1 MSILEKIIFDK
12 KIEVRIKK
20 NLFPVKYLE
29 KFPLFERKT
38 ISLSKTLNK
47 SNSGI
52 IAEHKRRSPSKQI
65 INNSHSLIDVVK
77 GYESSG
83 VCGVSILTD
92 QKYFGGSLED
102 LNIARAS
109 TNQSILRKD
118 FIVDE
123 YQILESKAHGADV
136 ILLIASV
143 LNKSQIKNLS
153 DFAKTLDLEVLLE
166 IHDLDELKKSTISS
180 IDLLGVN
187 NRNLKNFEIDLRT
200 SKKLAKEIPNEFIK
214 VSESGISNTN
224 SIIELKK
231 YGYKGF
237 LVGETFMKTNNPGK
251 AAYKFIKTIES
262 EF

>member
-20 NLFPVKYLE
+20 NLFPVKCLE

-65 INNSHSLIDVVK
+65 INNSHTLIDVVK

-153 DFAKTLDLEVLLE
+153 DFAK
-166 IHDLDELKKSTISS
+166 H
-180 IDLLGVN
+180 
-187 NRNLKNFEIDLRT
+187 
-200 SKKLAKEIPNEFIK
+200 
-214 VSESGISNTN
+214 
-224 SIIELKK
+224 
-231 YGYKGF
+231 
-237 LVGETFMKTNNPGK
+237 
-251 AAYKFIKTIES
+251 
-262 EF
+262 